1 MKIFKENNLGKNS
14 IKYHLIDTIKLA
26 IPVSIGQLGHV
37 MLGVVDSFMVGRL
50 GAEPLAAAA
59 LANGLFFFVMVLGIG
74 MSHAITVLVA
84 IAKGEN
90 NNAFCGRILRHS
102 LIVNI
107 IFSVILTV
115 LVILMANFI
124 DHLNQ
129 DKVVAELTKSYLTIL
144 AFSILPFMIFQTYR
158 QFVEGLSHTKPPMY
172 IAIISNF
179 VNFFGNWVLIY
190 GNLGFPSLGLNGAG
204 IATLST
210 RTFMAIAMMFFV
222 LKKPIYKEYEPNL
235 KFRAF
240 DFSIIKKILSIGFP
254 SGIMY
259 AFEVG
264 AFAFAA
270 VIIGWLGSVSL
281 AAHQIAINLATISYM
296 VVLGISAAATI
307 RVGNALGRKDYINLK
322 KAGFTA
328 ILLGMSF
335 MGLSGLIFI
344 LFHNILPTY
353 YINDQKVIAAASTLI
368 IIAAFFQL
376 SDGVQAVGMGVLKGI
391 ADVKIP
397 MIITLVSY
405 WVIGL
410 PSGYFFAFIL
420 NYDIIGI
427 WIGLSLGLTAAAVL
441 FVWRFYR
448 KLKLLS

>member
-1 MKIFKENNLGKNS
+1 
-14 IKYHLIDTIKLA
+14 
-26 IPVSIGQLGHV
+26 
-37 MLGVVDSFMVGRL
+37 
-50 GAEPLAAAA
+50 
-59 LANGLFFFVMVLGIG
+59 
-74 MSHAITVLVA
+74 
-84 IAKGEN
+84 
-90 NNAFCGRILRHS
+90 
-102 LIVNI
+102 
-107 IFSVILTV
+107 
-115 LVILMANFI
+115 
-124 DHLNQ
+124 
-129 DKVVAELTKSYLTIL
+129 
-144 AFSILPFMIFQTYR
+144 
-158 QFVEGLSHTKPPMY
+158 
-172 IAIISNF
+172 
-179 VNFFGNWVLIY
+179 
-190 GNLGFPSLGLNGAG
+190 
-204 IATLST
+204 
-210 RTFMAIAMMFFV
+210 
-222 LKKPIYKEYEPNL
+222 
-235 KFRAF
+235 
-240 DFSIIKKILSIGFP
+240 
-254 SGIMY
+254 MY

>member
-115 LVILMANFI
+115 LV
-124 DHLNQ
+124 
-129 DKVVAELTKSYLTIL
+129 
-144 AFSILPFMIFQTYR
+144 MIFQTYR

-190 GNLGFPSLGLNGAG
+190 GNLGFPTLGLNGAG
-204 IATLST
+204 YATLST

-307 RVGNALGRKDYINLK
+307 RVGNALGRKNYINLK